1 MGLKLNSVVVGIVLL
16 VVLTFR
22 RRRVQMVAIRQNQYS
37 PTTKH
42 WSLDFLLSMDFTI
55 GIHMDLAS
63 DNQYFARHGPT
74 FQLDSLFGSD
84 TIVTIA
90 PENLQAIYSS
100 VKDFGI
106 QPIRLPMME
115 YFCGVGFLTTDGSIW
130 QHSRKLW
137 KPSFSK
143 SNISDLSFLSREVD
157 KLFAKIPGDGSAVD
171 LQPLMSLMV
180 RALFTAALSCS
191 DFSSS

>member
-1 MGLKLNSVVVGIVLL
+1 
-16 VVLTFR
+16 
-22 RRRVQMVAIRQNQYS
+22 
-37 PTTKH
+37 
-42 WSLDFLLSMDFTI
+42 MDFTI

-63 DNQYFARHGPT
+63 INQYFARHGTT
-74 FQLDSLFGSD
+74 FQLDSLFGSG
-84 TIVTIA
+84 TIVIIA

-130 QHSRKLW
+130 QHSRKLL

-143 SNISDLSFLSREVD
+143 SNILDLSFLSREVD
-157 KLFAKIPGDGSAVD
+157 KLFLTSIASAH
-171 LQPLMSLMV
+171 PKSY
-180 RALFTAALSCS
+180 RIF
-191 DFSSS
+191 

>member
-1 MGLKLNSVVVGIVLL
+1 
-16 VVLTFR
+16 
-22 RRRVQMVAIRQNQYS
+22 
-37 PTTKH
+37 
-42 WSLDFLLSMDFTI
+42 
-55 GIHMDLAS
+55 
-63 DNQYFARHGPT
+63 
-74 FQLDSLFGSD
+74 
-84 TIVTIA
+84 
-90 PENLQAIYSS
+90 
-100 VKDFGI
+100 
-106 QPIRLPMME
+106 MME

-130 QHSRKLW
+130 QHSRKLL
-137 KPSFSK
+137 KSSFSK